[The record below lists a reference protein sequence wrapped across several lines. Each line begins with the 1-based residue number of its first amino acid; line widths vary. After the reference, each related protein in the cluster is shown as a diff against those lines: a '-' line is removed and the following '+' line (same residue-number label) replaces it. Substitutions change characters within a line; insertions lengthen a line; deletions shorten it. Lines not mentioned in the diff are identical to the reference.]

1 MEATRLPPRCGAP
14 SFVVAFTVEGVDCL
28 DRQAPPAAD
37 AARTAATI
45 AAVTKRS
52 RHPDCLV
59 KNCPCGQEI
68 GRSKDTVQRQLDPQL
83 FVQFIASHR
92 IHTAAANFL
101 A

>member
-1 MEATRLPPRCGAP
+1 
-14 SFVVAFTVEGVDCL
+14 
-28 DRQAPPAAD
+28 
-37 AARTAATI
+37 
-45 AAVTKRS
+45 VTKRS

-68 GRSKDTVQRQLDPQL
+68 GRSKDTVQRQLDPQF